1 VTNKIILLVGVP
13 GSGKSTW
20 AKKYVE
26 DSENHTIR
34 VNNDELREMM
44 NTVLY
49 DWRNESLIA
58 DVVRDT
64 VVNGLLRGWN
74 VIIDN
79 MNISK
84 KHYNYW
90 KKFADSQGYEVEVR
104 IFDPGLDICIERDK
118 LRSRTIGEERIKE
131 IYAQFERN
139 WK

>member
-1 VTNKIILLVGVP
+1 MIKIILLVGVP

-20 AKKYVE
+20 AKEYVAN
-26 DSENHTIR
+26 SENHTIR

-58 DVVRDT
+58 DVARNT
-64 VVNGLLRGWN
+64 VVTGLRHGWN

-79 MNISK
+79 INISM
-84 KHYNYW
+84 KHCNYW
-90 KKFADSQGYEVEVR
+90 GNYANIYGYDFEVK

-118 LRSRTIGEERIKE
+118 MRSRTIGEKRIRE
-131 IYAQFERN
+131 IYEQFERN